1 MGSIAALI
9 SENQAGKIELV
20 FIAVFSVL
28 ILIMFNS
35 LISMNGVLLGND
47 PAVHLE
53 KAQIFLNTGEISL
66 ANLSWTPPLFQIVLA
81 MIISLSGATEITQY
95 IVILRILTVALNWL
109 LLMSVYLLA
118 RKFFNRKVAIASV
131 ILLLMCFPIY
141 EANQFGWLHT
151 LFWR

>member
-1 MGSIAALI
+1 VGSIAALI

-81 MIISLSGATEITQY
+81 MIISLSGAAEITQY
-95 IVILRILTVALNWL
+95 ILILRILTVALNWL

-131 ILLLMCFPIY
+131 ILLLLCFPIY
-141 EANQFGWLHT
+141 EANQFGGYT
-151 LFWR
+151 TV